1 MKQIKRILLLLLAAL
16 MLSLGGCKPKQEAEP
31 SSTPTVSEPKQEAEP
46 SPTPTVSEPITESE
60 EDILLPPA
68 KVLG

>member
-1 MKQIKRILLLLLAAL
+1 MEYLIFRPLAAL
-16 MLSLGGCKPKQEAEP
+16 LLSLGACKPKESAEP
-31 SSTPTVSEPKQEAEP
+31 TS
-46 SPTPTVSEPITESE
+46 TPTVSEPITESE